1 MRVLCAPPL
10 FFAPLFFIRIPAF
23 FFAALQPLPCALMN
37 SYFII
42 NYQQWAGTMFFLT
55 NKPIFSEF
63 EILFATAQHGGGC
76 KKGWVQSIFAGSAK
90 KIFAHGQVL
99 HPPFQ
104 IPVYAPAPRAILGGS
119 EKIFYERDGVKL
131 PCGWKGEL
139 KFPNRISKGVLQFYL
154 PQGVIIYPLLYKGPS
169 WRKRL
174 KWSWRGKNNRLE

>member
-63 EILFATAQHGGGC
+63 EILFATAPYGGGC
-76 KKGWVQSIFAGSAK
+76 EKGGC
-90 KIFAHGQVL
+90 GQVS

-104 IPVYAPAPRAILGGS
+104 IPEYAP
-119 EKIFYERDGVKL
+119 V
-131 PCGWKGEL
+131 
-139 KFPNRISKGVLQFYL
+139 
-154 PQGVIIYPLLYKGPS
+154 
-169 WRKRL
+169 
-174 KWSWRGKNNRLE
+174 